1 VEAAYEAITYEVRDH
16 VAYVT
21 LNRPEA
27 MNAISHQM
35 AAEIVDVCEV
45 IAADVEVRV
54 AILTGAG
61 ERAFCTGLDLKER
74 AREAEAA
81 TPFDRRRARNRP
93 GIRSQSQAIAALDK
107 PVIAA
112 IRGYAVGGGLEM
124 ALACDIRVASDDAK
138 LGMMEVRRGRLGGSG
153 GTQRLP
159 RLVGMSRALEMCL
172 TGEPVDAAEA
182 YRIGLVNHVV
192 PAGDLLAKAA
202 DIAAKI
208 GLGAPLSVIAIK
220 EAITRGV
227 QLPLE
232 QGLALEAEL
241 AAMLGATEDQREGAR
256 AFAEKRPAVWQGR

>member
-1 VEAAYEAITYEVRDH
+1 MPSYNTLLYEVREH

-27 MNAISHQM
+27 MNAITRQM
-35 AAEIVDVCEV
+35 TAEIIDVCSAV
-45 IAADVEVRV
+45 ADDPEVRV
-54 AILTGAG
+54 MVLTGAG

-74 AREAEAA
+74 AREAEDVTA
-81 TPFDRRRARNRP
+81 FDRRRARNRP
-93 GIRSQSQAIAALDK
+93 GIHSQSQAIAALDK

-112 IRGYAVGGGLEM
+112 MRGYAIGGGLEM
-124 ALACDIRVASDDAK
+124 ALACDIRIAAEDAK

-159 RLVGMSRALEMCL
+159 RLIGVARALEMCL

-192 PAGDLLAKAA
+192 PAAELLSFASEL
-202 DIAAKI
+202 AAKI
-208 GLGAPLSVIAIK
+208 CLGAPLSVIAIK

-241 AAMLGATEDQREGAR
+241 AAMLGQTEDQREGSR
-256 AFAEKRPAVWQGR
+256 AFAEKRQPQWKGR